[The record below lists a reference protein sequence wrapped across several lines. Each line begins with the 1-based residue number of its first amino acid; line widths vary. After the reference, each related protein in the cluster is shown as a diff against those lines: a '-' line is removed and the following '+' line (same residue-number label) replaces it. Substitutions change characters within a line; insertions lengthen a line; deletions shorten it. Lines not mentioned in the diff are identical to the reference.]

1 MIRRALIFVMVLA
14 AGSLFWSCSDQTP
27 TSPQGASITI
37 ATSLSGLEMAGSVAR
52 VTLEVSGS
60 DFATITRDLTFAD
73 GEASTVLEIPFGA
86 NRRFLM
92 TAYDA
97 EDVVLY
103 RGETS
108 VDIIAGAPT
117 VVDILLEPQV
127 RMMRMTPLFQQ
138 TAIGDFDTLSVII
151 NDIDS
156 LFGVA
161 FRLVY
166 DTSIIGISSVSAGGF
181 LDPSALLFS
190 YMDSNYVAITHV
202 LKGTQEPQGVS
213 GSGTLIEIVYTGKA
227 AGRTQ
232 LLLQNAQGGAAD
244 ELIDWQGERLPR
256 SGTLYIE
263 NAEVEV
269 IEP

>member
-1 MIRRALIFVMVLA
+1 V
-14 AGSLFWSCSDQTP
+14 
-27 TSPQGASITI
+27 SITI
-37 ATSLSGLEMAGSVAR
+37 ATSLSGLEMAGSITS

-60 DFATITRDLTFAD
+60 DFETITRELTFTD

-86 NRRFLM
+86 NRHFLM
-92 TAYDA
+92 LAYGA
-97 EDVVLY
+97 ENVVLY

-117 VVDILLEPQV
+117 IVDILLEPQV
-127 RMMRMTPLFQQ
+127 KMMRISPAFQQ
-138 TAIGDFDTLSVII
+138 TAVGDSDTLNVNI

-166 DTSIIGISSVSAGGF
+166 DTSIIEISSVSAGGF
-181 LDPSALLFS
+181 LNPNALLFS
-190 YMDSNYVAITHV
+190 YIDSNYVAITHV
-202 LKGTQEPQGVS
+202 LRGTQEPQGVS
-213 GSGTLIEIVYTGKA
+213 GSGTLVEIVYTAKA

-232 LLLQNAQGGAAD
+232 LMLQNSQGGAAN
-244 ELIDWQGERLPR
+244 EFIDWQGGHLPR
-256 SGTLYIE
+256 SGTLYSE